1 MHNRTT
7 AQPHNGIAMFCVAI
21 SLLMQTITLVII
33 SFVIGGS
40 APGRAIAGIFLLGT
54 AGLAWIT
61 VIEARSLSAFLR
73 ASCDA
78 SDGSLLDLCRDR
90 EVVPIRRTAWRPG

>member
-1 MHNRTT
+1 MHN
-7 AQPHNGIAMFCVAI
+7 GVAMFSIAINLLMHTITIVMI
-21 SLLMQTITLVII
+21 SL
-33 SFVIGGS
+33 VIGGL
-40 APGRAIAGIFLLGT
+40 APGRAIAAIFLMGT

-78 SDGSLLDLCRDR
+78 SGGSLLDLCRDR
-90 EVVPIRRTAWRPG
+90 EVVPICWTAWRPG